1 MSKEIFEGL
10 QKDFPG
16 EAVEQ
21 DKSGIGWKRGK
32 DIKFIKYIYLCN
44 RLNEVLGCNGWSVRF
59 ETITTEKGKSA
70 KGKPKWIITGKIII
84 EGEQIGRKE
93 AFGGS
98 ESFDS
103 EASAYKSAWTDA
115 FKKCAALLGA
125 GWKTYAGLL
134 DPDNGTQDTPQN
146 TAREEN
152 KNDYSEQKNAWSRC
166 RELAKRMK
174 PDDPWDYVVKFVQ
187 TKSPNLDRELYKT
200 FPLDKIPIVE
210 KALSEHIKKELDK
223 SQKDDSGKIPDNLA
237 VTKDQI
243 KKLHVLY
250 KKTFADNEEKRREYI
265 QEITGKTST
274 KDLTKIEAIGLIT
287 ELENYDPTSDQWS

>member
-1 MSKEIFEGL
+1 MSKELFDEL
-10 QKDFPG
+10 NAPFPK
-16 EAVEQ
+16 EAIE
-21 DKSGIGWKRGK
+21 DAPRSKTKK
-32 DIKFIKYIYLCN
+32 KYDATYLKYAYVVK
-44 RLNEVLGCNGWSVRF
+44 RLNDVLGLTGWTAKFEVVEATSGVNYKKTPFWSV
-59 ETITTEKGKSA
+59 
-70 KGKPKWIITGKIII
+70 TGKMII
-84 EGEQIGRKE
+84 EGDKIGYNE
-93 AFGGS
+93 AFGGNVS
-98 ESFDS
+98 YDS
-103 EASAYKSAWTDA
+103 MASAHKSAWTDA
-115 FKKCAALLGA
+115 FKKCAALTGA
-125 GWKTYAGLL
+125 GWETYAGLL
-134 DPDNGTQDTPQN
+134 DPDNGTEDTPQN

-166 RELAKRMK
+166 RELAKRMN

-187 TKSPNLDRELYKT
+187 TKSPQFNRDGYKT